1 MRVLITG
8 ASGQLGCAVASHFAG
23 FADVTALT
31 RDELDITRDAD
42 VERIVAA
49 HRPEVIVNC
58 AAYTDVDGAEDHP
71 AMALERN
78 AMGVLGLARAAAAR
92 RTTLVHYSTD
102 FVFDGTASAP
112 YTEDDAPNP
121 RSTYALSKLLGEWF
135 AATAL
140 AHYVLRVESLF
151 GGTRAKSSIDRI
163 LDALRQGRPARV
175 FFDRTVTPSYVADVA
190 GATAQ
195 LVRRRAPFGL
205 YHCVNTGS
213 ATWQAVAEE
222 AARVMGVQ
230 AQIVPVSVKDV
241 PLRASRP
248 QYCAL
253 SNEKLRAAGVT
264 MPTWEDAL
272 ARYIRSNSASL

>member
-8 ASGQLGCAVASHFAG
+8 AAGQLGSAVASHFAG
-23 FADVTALT
+23 FADIAALR
-31 RDELDITRDAD
+31 RDELDITRDEE
-42 VERIVAA
+42 VERVVAS
-49 HRPEVIVNC
+49 HRPDVIVNC

-71 AMALERN
+71 AIALERN
-78 AMGVLGLARAAAAR
+78 AMGVLALARAAAPR

-112 YTEDDAPNP
+112 YAEDDAPNP

-135 AATAL
+135 AAITL

-151 GGTRAKSSIDRI
+151 GGIRAKSSIDRI
-163 LDALRQGRPARV
+163 LEALREGRPARV

-190 GATAQ
+190 SATAQ

-205 YHCVNTGS
+205 YHCVNTGAS
-213 ATWQAVAEE
+213 TWQGVAEE
-222 AARVMGVQ
+222 AARLMGVQ
-230 AQIVPVSVKDV
+230 GEIVPVSVKDV
-241 PLRASRP
+241 QLRASRP

-253 SNEKLRAAGVT
+253 SNEKLRAAGVP
-264 MPTWEDAL
+264 MPTWQDAL
-272 ARYIRSNSASL
+272 ARYIRSNSASM